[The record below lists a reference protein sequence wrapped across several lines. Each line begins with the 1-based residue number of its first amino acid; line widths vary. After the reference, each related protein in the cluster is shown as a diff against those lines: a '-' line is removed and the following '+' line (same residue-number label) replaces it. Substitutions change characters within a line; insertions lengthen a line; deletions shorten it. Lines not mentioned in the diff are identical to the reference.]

1 MGALDAVFN
10 RSPLTPPQVDMGSGA
25 AGTVDAPL
33 LLLATYTT
41 EPSLWISTGV
51 IGTITIPAG
60 PQGQTE
66 QFTDNGWTIL
76 AQLRNFSSTIG
87 PNATFDGNDV
97 YQTPASETQTQYSP
111 SWLCLLPTGW
121 VDTEIV
127 ASVQAFVDQRVG
139 VSTRKEN

>member
-1 MGALDAVFN
+1 MASIDAIFN

-25 AGTVDAPL
+25 AGTIEAPL

-51 IGTITIPAG
+51 IGTVTIPAG

-66 QFTDNGWTIL
+66 TFTDNGWTIL

-97 YQTPASETQTQYSP
+97 YQTPASETQSAV
-111 SWLCLLPTGW
+111 LAKLALPAG
-121 VDTEIV
+121 DG
-127 ASVQAFVDQRVG
+127 ALQKLSQAFKRLL
-139 VSTRKEN
+139 TNAWA